1 MEKKV
6 NIDNNIL
13 GVKAGTITKP
23 KQDEAQE
30 QEEVKEAVTQPTP
43 AEPQKKERRG
53 RKRKEKTDLSA
64 SFELVSKK
72 HAVQESLVT
81 KITFKSEDEK
91 LLKELVTRQFLSS
104 QNVIEPASA
113 VVLNYIHDNAL
124 TVGGIELYL
133 QSTAHVAEN
142 IGLAYSTTQKAIKHL
157 VDNKVLLP
165 SERASQGWELSKDAT
180 AFFETIRKSM
190 QIVLTF
196 EHLKEVQ
203 TEAINEDGS
212 INENFAD

>member
-13 GVKAGTITKP
+13 GVKAGTIAKP
-23 KQDEAQE
+23 KQNEAQE
-30 QEEVKEAVTQPTP
+30 QQEVKETVTQPT
-43 AEPQKKERRG
+43 EPQKKERRG
-53 RKRKEKTDLSA
+53 RKRKEQTDLSA

-72 HAVQESLVT
+72 HAIQESLVT

-196 EHLKEVQ
+196 EHLTEVQ
-203 TEAINEDGS
+203 TEAINADGS
-212 INENFAD
+212 INEDFQN

>member
-1 MEKKV
+1 METKV

-13 GVKAGTITKP
+13 AVKTGIIAKP
-23 KQDEAQE
+23 KQNEAQE
-30 QEEVKEAVTQPTP
+30 QEEVKEAVTQPT
-43 AEPQKKERRG
+43 EPQKKERRG
-53 RKRKEKTDLSA
+53 RKRKEQTDLSA

-196 EHLKEVQ
+196 KHLEEVQ

-212 INENFAD
+212 INEDFKN

>member
-13 GVKAGTITKP
+13 AVKTGTIAKP
-23 KQDEAQE
+23 KQNEAQE
-30 QEEVKEAVTQPTP
+30 QEEVKEAATQSAP

-53 RKRKEKTDLSA
+53 RKRKEKNDLSA

-142 IGLAYSTTQKAIKHL
+142 VGLAYSTTQKAIKHL

-196 EHLKEVQ
+196 EHLTEVQ
-203 TEAINEDGS
+203 TEAINADGS
-212 INENFAD
+212 INEDFKN

>member
-1 MEKKV
+1 METKV

-13 GVKAGTITKP
+13 AVKTGTIAKP
-23 KQDEAQE
+23 KQNEAQE
-30 QEEVKEAVTQPTP
+30 QEEVKEAVTQPT
-43 AEPQKKERRG
+43 EPQKKERRG
-53 RKRKEKTDLSA
+53 RKRKEQTDLSA

-142 IGLAYSTTQKAIKHL
+142 VGLAYSTTQKAIKHL

-212 INENFAD
+212 INEDFKN

>member
-1 MEKKV
+1 MTEI
-6 NIDNNIL
+6 NIDNNIY
-13 GVKAGTITKP
+13 GIESSTVAKP
-23 KQDEAQE
+23 KQNEAQE
-30 QEEVKEAVTQPTP
+30 QQQEVKEAVTQPT
-43 AEPQKKERRG
+43 EPQKKERRG
-53 RKRKEKTDLSA
+53 RKRKEKNDLSA

-104 QNVIEPASA
+104 QNVAEPASA

-196 EHLKEVQ
+196 KHLEEVQ
-203 TEAINEDGS
+203 TEAINADGS
-212 INENFAD
+212 INEDFQN

>member
-1 MEKKV
+1 MTEI
-6 NIDNNIL
+6 NIDNNIY
-13 GVKAGTITKP
+13 GIESSTVAKP
-23 KQDEAQE
+23 KQNEAQE
-30 QEEVKEAVTQPTP
+30 QQQEVKEAVTQPT
-43 AEPQKKERRG
+43 EPQKKERRG
-53 RKRKEKTDLSA
+53 RKRKEKNDLSA

-104 QNVIEPASA
+104 QNVAEPASA

-142 IGLAYSTTQKAIKHL
+142 VGLAYSTTQKAIKHL

-165 SERASQGWELSKDAT
+165 SERASQGWELSKDTT

-196 EHLKEVQ
+196 EHLTEVQ
-203 TEAINEDGS
+203 TEAINEDGT
-212 INENFAD
+212 INEDMVK

>member
-13 GVKAGTITKP
+13 GVKAGTIAKP
-23 KQDEAQE
+23 KQNEAQE
-30 QEEVKEAVTQPTP
+30 QQEVKETVTQPT
-43 AEPQKKERRG
+43 EPQKKERRG
-53 RKRKEKTDLSA
+53 RKRKEQTDLSA

-72 HAVQESLVT
+72 HAIQESLVT

-157 VDNKVLLP
+157 IDNKVLLP

-196 EHLKEVQ
+196 EHLTEVQ
-203 TEAINEDGS
+203 TEAINADGS
-212 INENFAD
+212 INEDFQN

>member
-1 MEKKV
+1 MTEI
-6 NIDNNIL
+6 NIDDNIHA
-13 GVKAGTITKP
+13 VEVGTIAKP
-23 KQDEAQE
+23 KQNEALE
-30 QEEVKEAVTQPTP
+30 QQEVKEAVTQPT
-43 AEPQKKERRG
+43 EPQKKERRG
-53 RKRKEKTDLSA
+53 RKRKEQTDLSA
-64 SFELVSKK
+64 SFELLSKK
-72 HAVQESLVT
+72 HAVQESLVR

-104 QNVIEPASA
+104 QNVVEPASA

-196 EHLKEVQ
+196 EHLTEVQ
-203 TEAINEDGS
+203 TEAINADGS
-212 INENFAD
+212 INEDFQN

>member
-1 MEKKV
+1 MTEI
-6 NIDNNIL
+6 NIDDNIHA
-13 GVKAGTITKP
+13 VEVGTIAKP
-23 KQDEAQE
+23 KQNEAQE
-30 QEEVKEAVTQPTP
+30 QKVKEAVTQP

-142 IGLAYSTTQKAIKHL
+142 VGLAYSTTQKAIKHL

-165 SERASQGWELSKDAT
+165 SERASQGWELSKDTT

-203 TEAINEDGS
+203 TEAINEEDGS
-212 INENFAD
+212 INEDFKN

>member
-1 MEKKV
+1 MTKI
-6 NIDNNIL
+6 NIDNNIY
-13 GVKAGTITKP
+13 GIESSTVAEP
-23 KQDEAQE
+23 KGNEAQE
-30 QEEVKEAVTQPTP
+30 QEQKEAVTQPT
-43 AEPQKKERRG
+43 EPQKKERRG

-72 HAVQESLVT
+72 HAIQESLVT

-196 EHLKEVQ
+196 KHLEEVQ

-212 INENFAD
+212 INEDFQN

>member
-1 MEKKV
+1 MTEI
-6 NIDNNIL
+6 NIDDNIHA
-13 GVKAGTITKP
+13 VEVGTIAKP
-23 KQDEAQE
+23 KETEAQE
-30 QEEVKEAVTQPTP
+30 QEEVKEAATQPAP

-104 QNVIEPASA
+104 QNVVEPASA

-196 EHLKEVQ
+196 KHLEEVQ
-203 TEAINEDGS
+203 TEAINVDGS
-212 INENFAD
+212 INEDFKN

>member
-1 MEKKV
+1 VTEI
-6 NIDNNIL
+6 NIDNNIY
-13 GVKAGTITKP
+13 GIESSTVAKP
-23 KQDEAQE
+23 KQNEAQE
-30 QEEVKEAVTQPTP
+30 KEAVTQPT
-43 AEPQKKERRG
+43 EPQKKERRG
-53 RKRKEKTDLSA
+53 RKRKEQTDLSA

-104 QNVIEPASA
+104 QNVVEPASA

-133 QSTAHVAEN
+133 QSTAHV
-142 IGLAYSTTQKAIKHL
+142 GLAYSTTQKAIKHL

-165 SERASQGWELSKDAT
+165 SERASQGWELSKDTT

-212 INENFAD
+212 INEDFKN

>member
-1 MEKKV
+1 MEKKA

-13 GVKAGTITKP
+13 
-23 KQDEAQE
+23 
-30 QEEVKEAVTQPTP
+30 

-53 RKRKEKTDLSA
+53 RKRKEQTDLSA

-72 HAVQESLVT
+72 HAIQESLVT

-104 QNVIEPASA
+104 QNVVEPASA

-142 IGLAYSTTQKAIKHL
+142 VGLAYSTTQKAIKHL

-196 EHLKEVQ
+196 KHLEEVQ
-203 TEAINEDGS
+203 TEAINADGS
-212 INENFAD
+212 INEDFQN

>member
-1 MEKKV
+1 MTEI
-6 NIDNNIL
+6 NIDNNIY
-13 GVKAGTITKP
+13 GIESSTVAKP
-23 KQDEAQE
+23 KQNEAQE
-30 QEEVKEAVTQPTP
+30 QEEVKEAVTQPT
-43 AEPQKKERRG
+43 EPQKQKKERRG

-72 HAVQESLVT
+72 HAIQESLVT

-142 IGLAYSTTQKAIKHL
+142 VGLAYSTTQKAIKHL

-196 EHLKEVQ
+196 KHLEEVQ

-212 INENFAD
+212 INEDFKN

>member
-13 GVKAGTITKP
+13 GVKAGTIARP
-23 KQDEAQE
+23 KQNEAQE
-30 QEEVKEAVTQPTP
+30 QEQKEAATQPAP

-142 IGLAYSTTQKAIKHL
+142 VGLAYSTTQKAIKHL

-196 EHLKEVQ
+196 EHLTEVQ
-203 TEAINEDGS
+203 TEAINADGS
-212 INENFAD
+212 INEDFQN

>member
-1 MEKKV
+1 MTEI
-6 NIDNNIL
+6 NIDNNIY
-13 GVKAGTITKP
+13 GIESSTVAKP
-23 KQDEAQE
+23 KQNEAQE
-30 QEEVKEAVTQPTP
+30 QEIKEAVTQP

-53 RKRKEKTDLSA
+53 RKRKEQTDLSA

-104 QNVIEPASA
+104 QNVVEPASA

-212 INENFAD
+212 INEDFKN

>member
-1 MEKKV
+1 MIFTWFKNLK
-6 NIDNNIL
+6 I
-13 GVKAGTITKP
+13 
-23 KQDEAQE
+23 
-30 QEEVKEAVTQPTP
+30 EETERHMKEKEAATQ
-43 AEPQKKERRG
+43 AEKKERRG
-53 RKRKEKTDLSA
+53 RKRKEKTDLTA

-104 QNVIEPASA
+104 QNVVEPASA

-142 IGLAYSTTQKAIKHL
+142 VGLAYSTTQKAIKHL

-165 SERASQGWELSKDAT
+165 SERASQGWELSKDTT

-203 TEAINEDGS
+203 TEAINADGS
-212 INENFAD
+212 IKENFAD

>member
-1 MEKKV
+1 VTEI
-6 NIDNNIL
+6 NIDNNIY
-13 GVKAGTITKP
+13 GIESSTVAKP
-23 KQDEAQE
+23 KQNEAQE
-30 QEEVKEAVTQPTP
+30 QEVKEAVTQP

-53 RKRKEKTDLSA
+53 RKRKEQTDLSA

-104 QNVIEPASA
+104 QNVVEPASA

-142 IGLAYSTTQKAIKHL
+142 VGLAYSTTQKAIKHL

-203 TEAINEDGS
+203 TEAINADGS
-212 INENFAD
+212 INEDFQN

>member
-1 MEKKV
+1 MTEI
-6 NIDNNIL
+6 NIDNNIY
-13 GVKAGTITKP
+13 GIESSTVAKP
-23 KQDEAQE
+23 KQNEAQE
-30 QEEVKEAVTQPTP
+30 QEVKEAVTQP

-53 RKRKEKTDLSA
+53 RKRKEQTDLSA

-104 QNVIEPASA
+104 QNVVEPASA

-142 IGLAYSTTQKAIKHL
+142 VGLAYSTTQKAIKHL

-203 TEAINEDGS
+203 TEAINADGS
-212 INENFAD
+212 INEDFQN

>member
-6 NIDNNIL
+6 NIDNNVF
-13 GVKAGTITKP
+13 GVRTTTVP
-23 KQDEAQE
+23 KVNEAQE
-30 QEEVKEAVTQPTP
+30 QEQKEAATQPAP

-104 QNVIEPASA
+104 QNIVEPASA

-196 EHLKEVQ
+196 EHLTEVQ
-203 TEAINEDGS
+203 TEAINADGS
-212 INENFAD
+212 INEDFQN

>member
-1 MEKKV
+1 MTEI
-6 NIDNNIL
+6 NIDNNIY
-13 GVKAGTITKP
+13 GIESSTVAKP
-23 KQDEAQE
+23 KQNEAQE
-30 QEEVKEAVTQPTP
+30 QEVKEAVTQP

-53 RKRKEKTDLSA
+53 RKRKEQTDLSA

-104 QNVIEPASA
+104 QNVVEPASA

-196 EHLKEVQ
+196 KHLEEVQ
-203 TEAINEDGS
+203 TEAINADGS
-212 INENFAD
+212 INEDFKN

>member
-1 MEKKV
+1 MTKI
-6 NIDNNIL
+6 NIDNNIHAVEL
-13 GVKAGTITKP
+13 GTVADS
-23 KQDEAQE
+23 KQNEAQE
-30 QEEVKEAVTQPTP
+30 QEEVKEAATQPAP

-196 EHLKEVQ
+196 KHLEEVQ
-203 TEAINEDGS
+203 TEAINADGS
-212 INENFAD
+212 INEDFQN

>member
-13 GVKAGTITKP
+13 GVKAGTIARP
-23 KQDEAQE
+23 KANEAQE
-30 QEEVKEAVTQPTP
+30 QEVKEAVTQST
-43 AEPQKKERRG
+43 ESQKKERRG

-72 HAVQESLVT
+72 HAIQESLVT

-104 QNVIEPASA
+104 QNVVEPASA

-124 TVGGIELYL
+124 TVGGIEL
-133 QSTAHVAEN
+133 
-142 IGLAYSTTQKAIKHL
+142 
-157 VDNKVLLP
+157 
-165 SERASQGWELSKDAT
+165 LSL
-180 AFFETIRKSM
+180 IH
-190 QIVLTF
+190 I
-196 EHLKEVQ
+196 
-203 TEAINEDGS
+203 
-212 INENFAD
+212 

>member
-1 MEKKV
+1 MTEI
-6 NIDNNIL
+6 NIDNNIY
-13 GVKAGTITKP
+13 GIESSTVAKP
-23 KQDEAQE
+23 KQNEAQE
-30 QEEVKEAVTQPTP
+30 QQQEVKEAVTQPT
-43 AEPQKKERRG
+43 EPQKKERRG

-196 EHLKEVQ
+196 EHLTEVQ
-203 TEAINEDGS
+203 TEAINADGS
-212 INENFAD
+212 INEDFQN

>member
-1 MEKKV
+1 MTKI
-6 NIDNNIL
+6 NIDNNIH
-13 GVKAGTITKP
+13 GVETSIVAEP
-23 KQDEAQE
+23 KGNEAQE
-30 QEEVKEAVTQPTP
+30 QEQKEAVTQP

-203 TEAINEDGS
+203 TEAINADGS
-212 INENFAD
+212 INEDFQN

>member
-1 MEKKV
+1 MTEI
-6 NIDNNIL
+6 NIDNNIY
-13 GVKAGTITKP
+13 GIESSTVAKP
-23 KQDEAQE
+23 KQNEAQE
-30 QEEVKEAVTQPTP
+30 QQQEVKETVTQPT
-43 AEPQKKERRG
+43 EPQKKERRG

-142 IGLAYSTTQKAIKHL
+142 VGLAYSTTQKAIKHL

-196 EHLKEVQ
+196 KHITEVQ
-203 TEAINEDGS
+203 TEAINADGS
-212 INENFAD
+212 INEDFQN

>member
-13 GVKAGTITKP
+13 GVKAGTIAKP
-23 KQDEAQE
+23 KQNEAQE
-30 QEEVKEAVTQPTP
+30 QQEVKETVTQPT
-43 AEPQKKERRG
+43 EPQKKERRG
-53 RKRKEKTDLSA
+53 RKRKEQTDLSA

-72 HAVQESLVT
+72 HAIQESLVT

-124 TVGGIELYL
+124 TIGGIELYL

-196 EHLKEVQ
+196 KHLTEVQ
-203 TEAINEDGS
+203 TEAINADGS
-212 INENFAD
+212 INEDFQN

>member
-1 MEKKV
+1 MTEI
-6 NIDNNIL
+6 NIDNNIY
-13 GVKAGTITKP
+13 GIESSTVAKP
-23 KQDEAQE
+23 KQNEAQE
-30 QEEVKEAVTQPTP
+30 QEEVKEAAAQPAP

-196 EHLKEVQ
+196 EHLTEVQ
-203 TEAINEDGS
+203 TEAINADGS
-212 INENFAD
+212 INEDFQN

>member
-1 MEKKV
+1 MK
-6 NIDNNIL
+6 
-13 GVKAGTITKP
+13 
-23 KQDEAQE
+23 
-30 QEEVKEAVTQPTP
+30 EVKEAATQP
-43 AEPQKKERRG
+43 EKKERRG

-72 HAVQESLVT
+72 HAIQESLVT

-91 LLKELVTRQFLSS
+91 LLKELVTRHFLSS
-104 QNVIEPASA
+104 QNVVEPASA

-124 TVGGIELYL
+124 PVGGIELYL

-203 TEAINEDGS
+203 TEAINADGS

>member
-1 MEKKV
+1 MV
-6 NIDNNIL
+6 IL
-13 GVKAGTITKP
+13 LSRKP
-23 KQDEAQE
+23 ARTRRQQV
-30 QEEVKEAVTQPTP
+30 EEVKEAATQP
-43 AEPQKKERRG
+43 EKKERRG
-53 RKRKEKTDLSA
+53 RKRKEKTDLTA

-72 HAVQESLVT
+72 HAIQESLVT

-104 QNVIEPASA
+104 QNVTDPASA

-124 TVGGIELYL
+124 PVGGIELYL

-142 IGLAYSTTQKAIKHL
+142 VGLAYSTTQKAIKHL

-165 SERASQGWELSKDAT
+165 SDRASQGWELSKDAT

-203 TEAINEDGS
+203 TEAINADGS

>member
-1 MEKKV
+1 MTEI
-6 NIDNNIL
+6 NIDNNIY
-13 GVKAGTITKP
+13 GIESSTVAKP
-23 KQDEAQE
+23 KQNEAQE
-30 QEEVKEAVTQPTP
+30 QQQEVKETVTQPT
-43 AEPQKKERRG
+43 EPQKKERRG
-53 RKRKEKTDLSA
+53 RKRKEQTDLSA

-72 HAVQESLVT
+72 HAFQESLVT

-142 IGLAYSTTQKAIKHL
+142 VGLAYSTTQKAIKHL

-196 EHLKEVQ
+196 KHVKEVQ

-212 INENFAD
+212 INEDFKN